1 MKRIVYGKATRLSL
15 LALTLLLAVFWLA
28 PGSLAETQPTEKKA
42 TVSGQVVDG
51 QGAPLVSQLVFT
63 AENAVQRIN
72 TDLFGRFK
80 TQLALGEYT
89 VEVSKGSL
97 YERKE
102 ISLSVPDRN
111 PLYLNDI
118 TLAKLYD
125 TPWLAGDLHQHTV
138 YSFDGANSPFEVY
151 VSDLAAGLDYGV
163 VTDHNDVR
171 ADSEF
176 VNGNH
181 DGFIGLPGI
190 EITTNRGHFNAI
202 NFARVVD
209 PDTTDGTA
217 AVQRIVS
224 DVRSDSQAL
233 LQINHPD
240 RTDGSF
246 SFEDWPLAE
255 QFDLMEVWNGKRLP
269 PYVIGEP
276 NQQTLE
282 RWLRMIRNGL
292 YLPAAG
298 GSDNHDISG
307 NLLFAQTAYSSED
320 DRYFNQSMFSGTPR
334 TYVLPVERTA
344 QGILDALKQG
354 RSFVTNNPL
363 AFLTVQGASPGDTVA
378 PGEVIAKVLI
388 QSNRDLTAYRLRVNG
403 TDTPWEPISGNVY
416 EIGIPFTLFGGD
428 FVMLEVRGERGDYA
442 FTNPVFA
449 AK

>member
-1 MKRIVYGKATRLSL
+1 M
-15 LALTLLLAVFWLA
+15 
-28 PGSLAETQPTEKKA
+28 
-42 TVSGQVVDG
+42 
-51 QGAPLVSQLVFT
+51 
-63 AENAVQRIN
+63 
-72 TDLFGRFK
+72 
-80 TQLALGEYT
+80 
-89 VEVSKGSL
+89 
-97 YERKE
+97 
-102 ISLSVPDRN
+102 
-111 PLYLNDI
+111 
-118 TLAKLYD
+118 
-125 TPWLAGDLHQHTV
+125 

-181 DGFIGLPGI
+181 DGFISLPGI

-240 RTDGSF
+240 RTDGGF

-292 YLPAAG
+292 YLPATG

-334 TYVLPVERTA
+334 TYVLPAERTA

-363 AFLTVQGASPGDTVA
+363 AFLTVQGATPGDTVA

-388 QSNRDLTAYRLRVNG
+388 QSNRELTAYRLRVNG

-428 FVMLEVRGERGDYA
+428 FVMLEVRGELGDYA

-449 AK
+449 TK